1 MSLERDGVV
10 PPWTTS
16 PAPLA
21 LAADSR
27 VPSLV
32 VGAATADYERY
43 FRIVRGAPD
52 LVSWTRDVLR
62 LQSAVLADLPATG
75 LDAPQRADVLTGL
88 LHASHVT
95 LTAWLRTRSLPD
107 EPPAGATAGATAA
120 GAAAGAGTPTGGPVG
135 DDHGDALRRWKL
147 GHQLFHLLL
156 AAMNSVLDDTL
167 TQVRGAHW
175 ASVCRDLE
183 RLRALYDAA
192 TAAMAYASDFPAS
205 VYRDDVRPTMEPP
218 FLAPG
223 FSGVLNREHQ
233 VMAERMRAL
242 RDALGELPRTV
253 PVAALRRAEALLRA
267 AQRRNRRAHAAIC
280 ERCVPGGASLL
291 QQHRAGT
298 GERPWES

>member
-1 MSLERDGVV
+1 MSVERDGVV
-10 PPWTTS
+10 PPGTTS
-16 PAPLA
+16 SAPVT

-27 VPSLV
+27 VPSV
-32 VGAATADYERY
+32 AAGATAADYERY

-75 LDAPQRADVLTGL
+75 LNAPQRADVLNGL
-88 LHASHVT
+88 LLTSHVT
-95 LTAWLRTRSLPD
+95 LTAWLRPRSLPD
-107 EPPAGATAGATAA
+107 EPPAGTTSAGARDPA
-120 GAAAGAGTPTGGPVG
+120 GGPVG
-135 DDHGDALRRWKL
+135 DDGGDALRRWKL

-156 AAMNSVLDDTL
+156 TVMNSVLDDTL
-167 TQVRGAHW
+167 TEVRGARW

-205 VYRDDVRPTMEPP
+205 VYRDDVRPTMESP

-242 RDALGELPRTV
+242 LDSLGDVPRTV
-253 PVAALRRAEALLRA
+253 PVAAIRRAEALLRA
-267 AQRRNRRAHAAIC
+267 AQRRNRGAHAVIC
-280 ERCVPGGASLL
+280 ERCVPDGASLL
-291 QQHRAGT
+291 QQHWAGA

>member
-1 MSLERDGVV
+1 MSVEREGMI
-10 PPWTTS
+10 PPGTTS
-16 PAPLA
+16 PAPLN

-27 VPSLV
+27 VPSLAA
-32 VGAATADYERY
+32 GAATADYERY

-52 LVSWTRDVLR
+52 LVSWTHDVVR
-62 LQSAVLADLPATG
+62 LQTAVLADLPATG

-88 LHASHVT
+88 LHASHIT
-95 LTAWLRTRSLPD
+95 LTAWLRPRSLPD
-107 EPPAGATAGATAA
+107 EPPNETTATGADEPAD
-120 GAAAGAGTPTGGPVG
+120 GPVG
-135 DDHGDALRRWKL
+135 DDRGDALRRWKL

-156 AAMNSVLDDTL
+156 TTMNSVLDDIL
-167 TQVRGAHW
+167 TEVRGAHW

-205 VYRDDVRPTMEPP
+205 VYRDDIRPTMEPP

-242 RDALGELPRTV
+242 LNALADVPRTG
-253 PVAALRRAEALLRA
+253 PVAAIRRAEALLRA

-280 ERCVPGGASLL
+280 ERCVPDGTSLL
-291 QQHRAGT
+291 QQHWAGI